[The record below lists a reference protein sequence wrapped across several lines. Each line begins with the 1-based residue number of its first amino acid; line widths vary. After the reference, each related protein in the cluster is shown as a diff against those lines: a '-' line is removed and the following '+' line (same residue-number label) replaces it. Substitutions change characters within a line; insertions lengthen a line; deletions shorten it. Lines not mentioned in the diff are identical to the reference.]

1 VSRGDYT
8 MDKRAREAEKARKK
22 REKAERRADRRDRG
36 PAEIEIV
43 SAAELTGDLPTISEA
58 LQQIER
64 GASGG
69 GSGRSAATI
78 PCRLFV
84 GGLSWN
90 IGSGDL
96 RQIFEEVGE
105 VVDCVVMTDRATGRS
120 RGFGFV
126 TMADRKLAQKVI
138 DELNGAEFDGR
149 RIVVNIATER

>member
-1 VSRGDYT
+1 MSRGAYG

-22 REKAERRADRRDRG
+22 REKADRRADRRDRG
-36 PAEIEIV
+36 PGEIEIV
-43 SAAELTGDLPTISEA
+43 SASEMTGDLPSINEA
-58 LQQIER
+58 LQQIEL
-64 GASGG
+64 GPGG
-69 GSGRSAATI
+69 GEGRSAAAI

-90 IGSGDL
+90 IQTPDL
-96 RQIFEEVGE
+96 REIFEEVGE

-138 DELNGAEFDGR
+138 DELNGAEVDGR

>member
-1 VSRGDYT
+1 
-8 MDKRAREAEKARKK
+8 MDKRAREADKARKK

-36 PAEIEIV
+36 PGEIEIV
-43 SAAELTGDLPTISEA
+43 SASDVTGDLPSISEA
-58 LQQIER
+58 LQHIER
-64 GASGG
+64 GGG
-69 GSGRSAATI
+69 AESRSAAAI

-90 IGSGDL
+90 IATGDL
-96 RQIFEEVGE
+96 REIFSEVGE

-138 DELNGAEFDGR
+138 DELNGAEIDGR
-149 RIVVNIATER
+149 RIVVNVATER

>member
-1 VSRGDYT
+1 

-22 REKAERRADRRDRG
+22 REKADRRADRRDRG
-36 PAEIEIV
+36 PGEIEIV
-43 SAAELTGDLPTISEA
+43 SASDMTGDLPTISEA
-58 LQQIER
+58 LQQMER
-64 GASGG
+64 GGG
-69 GSGRSAATI
+69 ESRSAATI

-90 IGSGDL
+90 LSSGDL
-96 RQIFEEVGE
+96 REVFEEVGE

-126 TMADRKLAQKVI
+126 TMADRKIAQKVI
-138 DELNGAEFDGR
+138 DELNGAEVDGR